1 MKISFSDV
9 ETLLAFEIHKK
20 CIDDS
25 RTYIQI
31 SLKNKSLPA
40 DSVILVEGKYPGD
53 PITLY
58 NGEIE
63 ISLYDNTEVTY
74 ISSSSSDE
82 DGKKIWHT
90 SKKSLDL
97 RCIIYDEIY
106 IITQC
111 STRPNGP
118 KKYTIMVKN

>member
-1 MKISFSDV
+1 MKILFSNV
-9 ETLLAFEIHKK
+9 ETLLAFEVHKK

-25 RTYIQI
+25 RIYIQI

-40 DSVILVEGKYPGD
+40 DSVILIEGKHPGD

-82 DGKKIWHT
+82 AGKKIWHT

-106 IITQC
+106 ITQC
-111 STRPNGP
+111 GTTPDGP
-118 KKYTIMVKN
+118 KYTIMVKN